1 MAVYINGMDIP
12 QEGRITIQ
20 IGADGAVY
28 TVTSCKIT
36 AEKYE
41 KESHVIEVPEP
52 HGRLISADELIEFV
66 ENRYEIT
73 WKYDYDG
80 GIKDACIDVLEKI
93 STMPTVIPASEEK
106 EDTAKRDY
114 EAAADYQQYC
124 EMYEPTYDPET
135 GAM

>member
-1 MAVYINGMDIP
+1 MGIYINGMDIP

-20 IGADGAVY
+20 IDADGAVY

-41 KESHVIEVPEP
+41 KEYHVIEVPEP
-52 HGRLISADELIEFV
+52 HGRLIDTDAVTLEGGP
-66 ENRYEIT
+66 YE
-73 WKYDYDG
+73 YDDWCKWALGQYQ
-80 GIKDACIDVLEKI
+80 DA
-93 STMPTVIPASEEK
+93 PTVIPAGEEK
-106 EDTAKRDY
+106 GDTAKRDY

-124 EMYEPTYDPET
+124 EMYEQTYDPET